1 MSKSPVHEEK
11 VSPGAVTPPDNEQTP
26 IADADH
32 GRDGLDGEGQGE
44 LQPRIHARTFMAL
57 FAICLIYFSQTFAL
71 VGTGAQGQTIAAYL
85 DRPADA
91 IWLTASIAIP
101 SVVLGPVV
109 AQSADYWGR
118 RWFLVISSILGAVG
132 CAVASRA
139 DSFAMFIA
147 GMVITGIDFG
157 VLPLLHAVPSEI
169 LPRRWRA
176 PAQAAVMIANSFG
189 LVVGLIL
196 GGLFDRNGH
205 LDGFRNYYYI
215 ATGMFALGGII
226 CFFAYQ
232 PPPTALQASLTLR
245 QKLAQLD
252 WVGYFLLA
260 SGLVLFCMGLA
271 WSQNPYEW
279 SDPHTSA
286 PFAIG
291 LALAIALVVYET
303 RFKADGM
310 FHHGLFSGKD
320 WNFAISLGA
329 VFCEGLAFF
338 AATVY
343 FPYQVTVL
351 YEEDPLLVGV
361 RFSIAFL
368 ATIPASILT
377 GLYCTI
383 AKKVRWIA
391 VFSFLIFVAFFACMA
406 TADETTDIHA
416 WGYPV
421 LLGSAL
427 GMTLIILVTVAQL
440 STPRELISL
449 ASGLMISM
457 RSLGGTVGIAI
468 YNAVFRNALSQLAG
482 DVADAATETGLP
494 GESVGQ
500 FVYSMLRHN
509 QTGLAQVPGVTPA
522 IIESGAHVFQYT
534 HVKGFQHVWIT
545 AAAFVA
551 LSTTATVFLTD
562 PSSEFNNAIDAPVE
576 NEENIYR
583 HRL

>member
-1 MSKSPVHEEK
+1 MSKSSIHEEK
-11 VSPGAVTPPDNEQTP
+11 SSLEAAGTPDKGHATIKE
-26 IADADH
+26 AERR
-32 GRDGLDGEGQGE
+32 RDGVETEGQSE
-44 LQPRIHARTFMAL
+44 PQPQIHAKTFLAL

-85 DRPADA
+85 RRPGDA
-91 IWLTASIAIP
+91 IWLTASISIP

-118 RWFLVISSILGAVG
+118 RWFLVLSSILGAVG
-132 CAVASRA
+132 CAIASRA
-139 DSFAMFIA
+139 DNFAMFIA
-147 GMVITGIDFG
+147 GMTITGIDFG

-189 LVVGLIL
+189 LIVGLIL
-196 GGLFDRNGH
+196 GGLFNRNGH
-205 LDGFRNYYYI
+205 SDGFRNYYYI
-215 ATGMFALGGII
+215 ATGMFAIAAVI

-232 PPPTALQASLTLR
+232 PPPTTLQASLNLR
-245 QKLAQLD
+245 QKLARLD
-252 WVGYFLLA
+252 WIGYVLLA

-271 WSQNPYEW
+271 WSQNPYPW
-279 SDPHTSA
+279 SDPHTSV

-291 LALAIALVVYET
+291 LALGIALVVYET
-303 RFKADGM
+303 KFKADGM
-310 FHHGLFSGKD
+310 FHHGLFSRED

-343 FPYQVTVL
+343 FPFQVSVL

-361 RFSIAFL
+361 RFSIAFM

-383 AKKVRWIA
+383 TKKVRWIT
-391 VFSFLIFVAFFACMA
+391 VFSFMIFVAFFACMA
-406 TADETTDIHA
+406 TSDESSDTNT

-427 GMTLIILVTVAQL
+427 GMTLITLLTVAQL
-440 STPRELISL
+440 STPTELISI

-468 YNAVFRNALSQLAG
+468 YNAVFRNAVSQLG
-482 DVADAATETGLP
+482 DKIADAVVKAGLP
-494 GESVGQ
+494 TESVGQ
-500 FVYSMLRHN
+500 FVENMLRHN
-509 QTGLAQVPGVTPA
+509 ETGVVLVPGVTPD
-522 IIESGAHVFQYT
+522 IIESGVHALQNTY
-534 HVKGFQHVWIT
+534 VKGFQHVWIT
-545 AAAFVA
+545 AAAFVS
-551 LSTTATVFLTD
+551 LSTLATVFLTD
-562 PSSEFNNAIDAPVE
+562 PTSEFNNKIDAPVE
-576 NEENIYR
+576 KDENLYHAR
-583 HRL
+583 T